1 MRIANSLS
9 IIVVAAVLSACGPG
23 KPVTAAKVS
32 GDQNAEAPTATGDAS
47 AEQVARESRGD
58 LQCPAKRTAGK
69 SRTPV
74 DDVVGVR
81 PGMTYEQAAN
91 VVMCSN
97 PLLVITPE
105 TGRGFELQTYGQK
118 LRQGFSARFAEARV
132 QKTGRQIVREME
144 REAMERGMNSARQ
157 DLKPGQVKW
166 FVSTMGMPGHEK
178 VISAA
183 REERFEDDHN
193 PTVESVTQALV
204 AKYGP
209 PTHKLD
215 QYGGRELNWA
225 YDPRGRLITETSPL
239 YNRCQGV
246 ADPDGGM
253 SLSADCGVVV
263 RAQINYLR
271 TNTALGQSLQVGVVD
286 QAGGSKALADTK
298 QGLQAMDAA
307 HRAKQVRDAGANAK
321 APTL

>member
-9 IIVVAAVLSACGPG
+9 IIVAAAVLSACGPG
-23 KPVTAAKVS
+23 KPVAAASS
-32 GDQNAEAPTATGDAS
+32 GGHNSADAPIATGDAS

-58 LQCPAKRTAGK
+58 LQCPADKVAGK
-69 SRTPV
+69 SGTPV

-91 VVMCSN
+91 TVMCSN
-97 PLLVITPE
+97 PLLVVAPE
-105 TGRGFELQTYGQK
+105 TGRGFEMQTYGQK
-118 LRQGFSARFAEARV
+118 LRQGFSARFAESRV
-132 QKTGRQIVREME
+132 QQTGRQIAREME
-144 REAMERGMNSARQ
+144 REAMERGMNMARE

-183 REERFEDDHN
+183 REQRFEDGHN
-193 PTVESVTQALV
+193 PTLESVTQSLLG
-204 AKYGP
+204 KYGP
-209 PTHKLD
+209 PTRKVE
-215 QYGGRELNWA
+215 QSGGRELSWA

-239 YNRCQGV
+239 YNRCTGV
-246 ADPDGGM
+246 ADPDDGM
-253 SLSADCGVVV
+253 SVAADCGVVV
-263 RAQINYLR
+263 RAQIDTLR
-271 TNTALGQSLQVGVVD
+271 TNSALGQSLKVGVVD
-286 QAGGSKALADTK
+286 QAGGSQALADTK

-307 HRAKQVRDAGANAK
+307 KRAKQVRDAGANAQ